1 MQLKNMSMK
10 SNNTASEIKDKF
22 QFFFE
27 NRSKE
32 QRIKHDEFMLMA
44 SFLSEIEKVQKVK
57 NFKRN
62 KLAELIGT
70 SASYLTQVFRG
81 DKPLNFNTLA
91 KIQGALKIRF
101 SVDAS
106 YKIDTIESMNEA
118 AAASISV
125 YEKNGQ
131 SLIAYTTKPNGLS
144 SLSSKQSL
152 TATA

>member
-22 QFFFE
+22 QSFFE

-91 KIQGALKIRF
+91 KIQDALKIRF
-101 SVDAS
+101 SVHAS

-125 YEKNGQ
+125 YEKNQ
-131 SLIAYTTKPNGLS
+131 II
-144 SLSSKQSL
+144 
-152 TATA
+152 